1 MASLSIASSG
11 TRSASVQAVASF
23 VARRLLPFSSS
34 TLTSRPIMI
43 ASSPSSADSQTRTIT
58 STVGQYHLYQS
69 NNSNKSV
76 PPKNSLSYTSLRN
89 KITEATDLSDDPFE
103 VRPGEQYV
111 SPYAA
116 FFANIEAGRTTLGTT
131 REMEDFTAQIQEQHL
146 ECGIPESA
154 LRFQTTS
161 YGRYQLPPYVAPA
174 EHRVVV
180 KVPIEAIPFES
191 EMEKEVFLE
200 IVGSRYN
207 KEKGVLQMSSEKFAS
222 RIENKRHLV
231 GMIER
236 IVSSAK
242 RLAKEFAAEDQNVME
257 STN

>member
-1 MASLSIASSG
+1 M
-11 TRSASVQAVASF
+11 
-23 VARRLLPFSSS
+23 
-34 TLTSRPIMI
+34 
-43 ASSPSSADSQTRTIT
+43 
-58 STVGQYHLYQS
+58 
-69 NNSNKSV
+69 
-76 PPKNSLSYTSLRN
+76 
-89 KITEATDLSDDPFE
+89 
-103 VRPGEQYV
+103 
-111 SPYAA
+111 
-116 FFANIEAGRTTLGTT
+116 
-131 REMEDFTAQIQEQHL
+131 
-146 ECGIPESA
+146 
-154 LRFQTTS
+154 
-161 YGRYQLPPYVAPA
+161 PPYVAPA

-242 RLAKEFAAEDQNVME
+242 RLAKEFAAEDQSVME